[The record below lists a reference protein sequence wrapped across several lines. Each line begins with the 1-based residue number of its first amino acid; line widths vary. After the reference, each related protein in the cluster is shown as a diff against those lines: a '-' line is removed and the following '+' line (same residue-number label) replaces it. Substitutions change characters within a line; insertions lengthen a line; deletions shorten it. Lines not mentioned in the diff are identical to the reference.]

1 MQRFGAFGQ
10 CRFAARPLT
19 QLRSVAPTT
28 AAVLRTSAISQRPFT
43 ASNFYLSKP
52 KGSLGVNPNQYE
64 EPTDLARKLFS
75 EFAFAFDIDGVLY
88 QGRNR
93 VDGAEKVIKMLR
105 SNGIRYVFLTNGG
118 CVPEDK
124 KAETLQERL
133 QIAKNDDV
141 VKGRMI
147 LSHTPMSGWSDD
159 VKNNGTV
166 LITGSHPEKARQI
179 ALGYGF
185 KRVVTPADILAE
197 CKDVFP
203 FEHIE
208 GEINGKPTPLPDGK
222 RIPLLKDPYTTNVPA
237 NALKIDHIFIWND
250 PRDWSVDIQIIH
262 DLLIS
267 HQGYIG
273 TVSNRNGNESLPNNG
288 WQQDGQPGLWVSNL
302 DMLWKTNYPVN
313 RFGTGAFMEA
323 LKGVWSTTTNGT
335 ELQFSALGKPSNHTY
350 KYAHDRLLQYYHD
363 MACNRGQS
371 PGHDTSKCHP
381 LRRVYMIGDN
391 PESDIRGASEFEAED
406 GTVWV
411 PILVRT
417 GVWRRTS
424 TEKEPRYKPAVIVD
438 DVVDAVV
445 WALNNEGIKATR
457 EWVLSALSHTKGYV
471 KLPPLEIGDQ
481 VGGLEDGVK
490 YPTNSLAE
498 AHSSL
503 YNALRIPQTGDIN
516 CFAGRETQSQCLH
529 TLPKRRRALI
539 KPIVQALAIQE
550 SNDEDQKA
558 TIDPPLRDLAK
569 KLVCHRPEKI
579 HTETLVFDGDNFSNP
594 VDYAHAL
601 LARRFY
607 NWLKKKSKES
617 VYTEHPSL
625 VQYSQKLSTSLRE
638 REVASTSKRTS
649 DQNQSSVIYDTD
661 DGEHSDDYVGDDII
675 ESVEEDEEKGE
686 HSRQISTTPELRR
699 PRLSRESPV
708 SGREIPRTP
717 PRNHGLGH
725 RDIYSQSPGPLL
737 YPTPTDD
744 EFFTSPGSVASPD
757 PSEIFTPYLT
767 ASTALTPYSTFST
780 EGCETPRSSFR
791 QSSYDEWHMESPTRK
806 KMQTDVDLLSS
817 DMMMKMKLNVV
828 DLVNQSEEAESDAES
843 LRSRRSMTFDDTEK
857 SPVHDIISRLVKPAK
872 AKSLR
877 PGYIYC
883 FAERS
888 KPGFL
893 KIGSVICPEF
903 SKPDKVERRIEE
915 WKRDCKHDLDY
926 KFKVFMPCA
935 VQKMEKLIH
944 QTLHR
949 EKKKASCPNT
959 ACKKKHQEWFKITE
973 YEARQII
980 EIWQKFSRMDP
991 YDKERGV
998 LGDHW
1003 ARYEL
1008 TQLDDD
1014 CLWNTKKWL
1023 ATEWFKL
1030 ITEAVEASMHE
1041 KLKALEQQLEEMGQ
1055 QLAVLRKAQ
1064 ERLSM

>member
-1 MQRFGAFGQ
+1 MQRFGVVGQ
-10 CRFAARPLT
+10 CRFAARRLT

-28 AAVLRTSAISQRPFT
+28 MAVLRASSTSQRPFT
-43 ASNFYLSKP
+43 TSSVYLSKT

-147 LSHTPMSGWSDD
+147 LSHTPMSGWSDH

-208 GEINGKPTPLPDGK
+208 GEINGKPTSLPDSK

-267 HQGYIG
+267 HQGYLG

-288 WQQDGQPGLWVSNL
+288 WQQDGQPGLWISNL

-406 GTVWV
+406 GTEWV

-417 GVWRRTS
+417 GVWRQTS

-457 EWVLSALSHTKGYV
+457 EWVLSALSHTKGFV
-471 KLPPLEIGDQ
+471 KLPPLEIRDQ
-481 VGGLEDGVK
+481 ISGLEDGVK
-490 YPTNSLAE
+490 YPSELEAAE
-498 AHSSL
+498 A
-503 YNALRIPQTGDIN
+503 
-516 CFAGRETQSQCLH
+516 
-529 TLPKRRRALI
+529 
-539 KPIVQALAIQE
+539 
-550 SNDEDQKA
+550 
-558 TIDPPLRDLAK
+558 
-569 KLVCHRPEKI
+569 
-579 HTETLVFDGDNFSNP
+579 
-594 VDYAHAL
+594 
-601 LARRFY
+601 
-607 NWLKKKSKES
+607 
-617 VYTEHPSL
+617 
-625 VQYSQKLSTSLRE
+625 
-638 REVASTSKRTS
+638 
-649 DQNQSSVIYDTD
+649 
-661 DGEHSDDYVGDDII
+661 
-675 ESVEEDEEKGE
+675 
-686 HSRQISTTPELRR
+686 
-699 PRLSRESPV
+699 RL
-708 SGREIPRTP
+708 
-717 PRNHGLGH
+717 
-725 RDIYSQSPGPLL
+725 
-737 YPTPTDD
+737 
-744 EFFTSPGSVASPD
+744 
-757 PSEIFTPYLT
+757 
-767 ASTALTPYSTFST
+767 
-780 EGCETPRSSFR
+780 
-791 QSSYDEWHMESPTRK
+791 
-806 KMQTDVDLLSS
+806 
-817 DMMMKMKLNVV
+817 
-828 DLVNQSEEAESDAES
+828 
-843 LRSRRSMTFDDTEK
+843 
-857 SPVHDIISRLVKPAK
+857 
-872 AKSLR
+872 
-877 PGYIYC
+877 
-883 FAERS
+883 
-888 KPGFL
+888 
-893 KIGSVICPEF
+893 
-903 SKPDKVERRIEE
+903 
-915 WKRDCKHDLDY
+915 
-926 KFKVFMPCA
+926 
-935 VQKMEKLIH
+935 
-944 QTLHR
+944 
-949 EKKKASCPNT
+949 
-959 ACKKKHQEWFKITE
+959 
-973 YEARQII
+973 
-980 EIWQKFSRMDP
+980 
-991 YDKERGV
+991 
-998 LGDHW
+998 
-1003 ARYEL
+1003 
-1008 TQLDDD
+1008 
-1014 CLWNTKKWL
+1014 
-1023 ATEWFKL
+1023 
-1030 ITEAVEASMHE
+1030 
-1041 KLKALEQQLEEMGQ
+1041 
-1055 QLAVLRKAQ
+1055 
-1064 ERLSM
+1064 

>member
-1 MQRFGAFGQ
+1 MQRFGVFGQ
-10 CRFAARPLT
+10 CQFAARRLT
-19 QLRSVAPTT
+19 QLRSVAPTA
-28 AAVLRTSAISQRPFT
+28 AAVMRISAISQRPFT
-43 ASNFYLSKP
+43 TSYACLSKP

-64 EPTDLARKLFS
+64 EPTDLSRKLFS

-93 VDGAEKVIKMLR
+93 VEGAEKVIKMLR

-179 ALGYGF
+179 AFGYGF

-208 GEINGKPTPLPDGK
+208 GEINGRPTPLPDGK

-288 WQQDGQPGLWVSNL
+288 WQQDGQPGLWISNL

-406 GTVWV
+406 GTEWV

-417 GVWRRTS
+417 GVWRQTS

-457 EWVLSALSHTKGYV
+457 EWVLSSLSHTKGYV

-481 VGGLEDGVK
+481 VSLEDGVK
-490 YPTNSLAE
+490 YPTLV
-498 AHSSL
+498 
-503 YNALRIPQTGDIN
+503 
-516 CFAGRETQSQCLH
+516 
-529 TLPKRRRALI
+529 
-539 KPIVQALAIQE
+539 KPIVQALAVRE
-550 SNDEDQKA
+550 SNDNGQKD
-558 TIDPPLRDLAK
+558 TIDLSLRGLAK

-579 HTETLVFDGDNFSNP
+579 HTETLVFDGDKFPNP

-601 LARRFY
+601 LTRRLY
-607 NWLKKKSKES
+607 KWLKTESKEN
-617 VYTEHPSL
+617 PRL
-625 VQYSQKLSTSLRE
+625 VRSSQISSTSLRE
-638 REVASTSKRTS
+638 RGAARMSKRKS
-649 DQNQSSVIYDTD
+649 DQSQGFIIYDTD
-661 DGEHSDDYVGDDII
+661 DGEYPGDYLSDDVIESIEDDIDLSHKGASS
-675 ESVEEDEEKGE
+675 EQDSEDEGIDECT
-686 HSRQISTTPELRR
+686 RQTSTYRELRR
-699 PRLSRESPV
+699 PGLTRQSPL
-708 SGREIPRTP
+708 GDREIPRTP
-717 PRNHGLGH
+717 PRNHGS
-725 RDIYSQSPGPLL
+725 RYRNIYSRSPGPLS
-737 YPTPTDD
+737 YPTPTNDACL
-744 EFFTSPGSVASPD
+744 TSPGSVTSPD
-757 PSEIFTPYLT
+757 PSEIFTPYST
-767 ASTALTPYSTFST
+767 ASTPHSAFST

-791 QSSYDEWHMESPTRK
+791 QSCYNERHMESPTRRR
-806 KMQTDVDLLSS
+806 MQTDIDLLSS
-817 DMMMKMKLNVV
+817 DMMRKMRLSV
-828 DLVNQSEEAESDAES
+828 DDLGDHNEEAESEAES

-857 SPVHDIISRLVKPAK
+857 SPVHNIMKLLARSVSKDRLGSGCV
-872 AKSLR
+872 
-877 PGYIYC
+877 YC

-893 KIGSVICPEF
+893 KIRYVRCTEF
-903 SKPDKVERRIEE
+903 SKSYAIERRMKQ
-915 WKRDCKHDLDY
+915 WKRDCKHDVVL
-926 KFKVFMPCA
+926 KFDAFIPCA
-935 VQKMEKLIH
+935 AKRIETLIH
-944 QTLHR
+944 QTLHAQNM
-949 EKKKASCPNT
+949 KASCPNK
-959 ACKKKHQEWFKITE
+959 ACQMKHKEWFKIE
-973 YEARQII
+973 EVEAYRVID
-980 EIWQKFSRMDP
+980 IWQQFSELNP
-991 YDKERGV
+991 YDDKGG

-1003 ARYEL
+1003 AQYKL
-1008 TQLDDD
+1008 TQLDNG
-1014 CLWNTKKWL
+1014 CLWDAKKWL
-1023 ATEWFKL
+1023 ATEWVKL
-1030 ITEAVEASMHE
+1030 ITEAVEALMQE
-1041 KLKALEQQLEEMGQ
+1041 KQRAVEKEMGQ
-1055 QLAVLRKAQ
+1055 RLAVLRKAQ
-1064 ERLSM
+1064 ERILK